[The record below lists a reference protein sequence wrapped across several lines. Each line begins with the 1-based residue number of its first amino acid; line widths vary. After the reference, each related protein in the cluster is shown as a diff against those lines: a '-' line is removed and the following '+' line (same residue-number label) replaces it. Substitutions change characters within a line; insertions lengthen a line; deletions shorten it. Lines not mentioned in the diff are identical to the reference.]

1 MEDLDTTY
9 LENII
14 ADSPNE
20 TIILINETLNQENQI
35 NNPIVAENL
44 SLE

>member
-1 MEDLDTTY
+1 MEDLYTNY

-14 ADSPNE
+14 AESPKE
-20 TIILINETLNQENQI
+20 TIILINETINQENQI
-35 NNPIVAENL
+35 KNPMVAENL